1 VAANRE
7 KNSKILCIKEFFVLE
22 KLMNIENAI
31 ELIKKLHDGQFE
43 KGGGPYWHHPV
54 EVMKGLLPDANDEDR
69 IIALFHDVPE
79 DCSGRDWSRAKAL
92 VEEYGFTDYT
102 KRGILLLTRIEGQY
116 LHHETMELTSGSYMD
131 YVRNITS
138 SGHYGA
144 IIGKY
149 SDNLRNSDPER
160 HARIAD
166 AADREKMEAMAASRY
181 ARAREIIEAE
191 LAHWKGRVRA
201 QVS

>member
-1 VAANRE
+1 
-7 KNSKILCIKEFFVLE
+7 
-22 KLMNIENAI
+22 MNINTAI
-31 ELIKKLHDGQFE
+31 ELIKKLHEGQFE

-54 EVMKGLLPDANDEDR
+54 SVMEGLLPDANDEDR
-69 IIALFHDVPE
+69 IIALFHDAPE
-79 DCSGRDWSRAKAL
+79 DCSGHDWVRAKAL
-92 VEEYGFTDYT
+92 VEEHPFSDYE

-116 LHHETMELTSGSYMD
+116 LHHETMEITSGSYMD
-131 YVRNITS
+131 YIRNIMA

-149 SDNLRNSDPER
+149 SDNLRNSDPAR
-160 HARIAD
+160 HALITD
-166 AADREKMEAMAASRY
+166 AAEREKMESMAAGRY

-191 LAHWKGRVRA
+191 LAHWKGRTRA